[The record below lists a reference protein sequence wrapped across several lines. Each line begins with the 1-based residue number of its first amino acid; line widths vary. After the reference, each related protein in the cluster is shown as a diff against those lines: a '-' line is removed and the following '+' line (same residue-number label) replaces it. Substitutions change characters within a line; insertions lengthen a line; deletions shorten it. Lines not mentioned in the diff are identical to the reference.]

1 MSSSAPPLIVRQLG
15 LLEYS
20 VCYERMRNFTNARD
34 KATPDELW
42 VVEHPPVYTLG
53 LAADR
58 SHLLAL
64 DSITEQHIPVIQ
76 TDRGGEVTYHGPG
89 QVVVYLLLDLR
100 RYKPE
105 GKFFVRELVTRIEQ
119 AVINVLRSY
128 DIRGERKSGAPGIY
142 LPASGSPFYEPDDS
156 AGSANIHPGDH
167 TRWHGA
173 KIAALGLKIRGTG
186 CTYHGL
192 SLNVGMDLR
201 PFGWINPCG
210 YAGLATV
217 DMASIGV
224 HAGLHEVQERVVDEL
239 RQLLR
244 IEPVA
249 SQTEAPEPAPSTE
262 PLALAEE

>member
-1 MSSSAPPLIVRQLG
+1 MSSSAPSLIVRQLG

-20 VCYERMRNFTNARD
+20 VCYERMRNFTGARD

-64 DSITEQHIPVIQ
+64 ESIAEQQIPVIQ

-105 GKFFVRELVTRIEQ
+105 GKFFVRELVSRIEQ
-119 AVINVLRSY
+119 AVINVLQHFG
-128 DIRGERKSGAPGIY
+128 IRGERKPGAPGIY
-142 LPASGSPFYEPDDS
+142 LPADASPFLEAAHAD
-156 AGSANIHPGDH
+156 ANIHPADL
-167 TRWHGA
+167 TRWQGA

-217 DMASIGV
+217 DMASLGV
-224 HAGLHEVQERVVDEL
+224 HAGLHEVQALVVAQL

-244 IEPVA
+244 VEPAA
-249 SQTEAPEPAPSTE
+249 SQSAASEPCTSTE
-262 PLALAEE
+262 PAAPALAEK